1 MKRVWTVMRK
11 EFIHIRR
18 DRRTLGLVII
28 LPVMLL
34 LLLGFAVL
42 RDIEDIPLAV
52 ADQSKSDVSRQ
63 LISRYVASGY
73 FKVTYEV
80 QSEAE
85 IVQLMDKGAVRAGLI
100 IPEDFGRKLST
111 GESSPILFNIDGT
124 DPVLA
129 QTAQLAAETISQAAS
144 QEILVRQLE
153 KSPLRLNLTLPIDV
167 HMRFLYNPDM
177 RRMNFFLPG
186 LVGLILQVQ
195 ALLLTAFAI
204 VRERE
209 QGTLE
214 QLIVT
219 PIKSWELM
227 LGKLLPF
234 VVVAAVNLIMVVVAG
249 ILIFG
254 MPMAGSILLMALLSG
269 IFLIG
274 SLGLGILISNISH
287 TQIEALY
294 LAVFIVLPAVILSGL
309 LFPRQNMPWIAYYS
323 GYLLPLTYFL
333 EIVRGIILKGVG
345 LNYLWP
351 WVWPMA
357 LFSIVVFFASVLI
370 FQKRLE

>member
-1 MKRVWTVMRK
+1 
-11 EFIHIRR
+11 
-18 DRRTLGLVII
+18 L
-28 LPVMLL
+28 
-34 LLLGFAVL
+34 
-42 RDIEDIPLAV
+42 
-52 ADQSKSDVSRQ
+52 Q
-63 LISRYVASGY
+63 
-73 FKVTYEV
+73 
-80 QSEAE
+80 
-85 IVQLMDKGAVRAGLI
+85 
-100 IPEDFGRKLST
+100 
-111 GESSPILFNIDGT
+111 ID
-124 DPVLA
+124 L
-129 QTAQLAAETISQAAS
+129 
-144 QEILVRQLE
+144 
-153 KSPLRLNLTLPIDV
+153 KLPIEV
-167 HMRFLYNPDM
+167 RMRFLYNPDM

-234 VVVAAVNLIMVVVAG
+234 IFVAVINLVMVVATGVLV
-249 ILIFG
+249 FD
-254 MPMAGSILLMALLSG
+254 MPLKGDIILLMILSG

-274 SLGLGILISNISH
+274 SLGMGILISNISH

-294 LAVFIVLPAVILSGL
+294 LAVFIVLPAAILSGL
-309 LFPRQNMPWIAYYS
+309 LFPRQSMPWPAYFA

-345 LNYLWP
+345 LDYLWP

-357 LFSIVVFFASVLI
+357 LFSIVVFLLSVVL
-370 FQKRLE
+370 FRKRIS

>member
-1 MKRVWTVMRK
+1 MRK

-100 IPEDFGRKLST
+100 IPENFGRKLST

>member
-1 MKRVWTVMRK
+1 M
-11 EFIHIRR
+11 
-18 DRRTLGLVII
+18 
-28 LPVMLL
+28 
-34 LLLGFAVL
+34 
-42 RDIEDIPLAV
+42 
-52 ADQSKSDVSRQ
+52 
-63 LISRYVASGY
+63 
-73 FKVTYEV
+73 
-80 QSEAE
+80 
-85 IVQLMDKGAVRAGLI
+85 
-100 IPEDFGRKLST
+100 
-111 GESSPILFNIDGT
+111 
-124 DPVLA
+124 
-129 QTAQLAAETISQAAS
+129 
-144 QEILVRQLE
+144 
-153 KSPLRLNLTLPIDV
+153 
-167 HMRFLYNPDM
+167 
-177 RRMNFFLPG
+177 
-186 LVGLILQVQ
+186 
-195 ALLLTAFAI
+195 
-204 VRERE
+204 RERE